1 MPGPRSSAL
10 RIRSKRPQA
19 RGFVTRRRVL
29 DAAEQHFAK
38 HGYEPSTMAE
48 VAERARV
55 SVGTLYHHFP
65 DKRALLLALID
76 DWGDRE
82 LSRQRAEL
90 DALRELGSGL
100 RAAIGQFLAMRSRD
114 LQKNGGFRLV
124 LLELAE
130 RDSDVRARLDRIDQ
144 VAAERIR
151 DLLEA
156 GQARGIVR
164 RTLDPLA
171 AAFLIARAVRSAAIE
186 VFVHR
191 VSEPTPEH
199 VFKELVDLIS
209 RYVLDEKD

>member
-1 MPGPRSSAL
+1 MPGQRSPAP
-10 RIRSKRPQA
+10 RIRARRPQA

-38 HGYEPSTMAE
+38 HGYEPSTMAD
-48 VAERARV
+48 VAERAGV

-82 LSRQRAEL
+82 LSHQRAEL
-90 DALRELGSGL
+90 DSLRKLRTGL
-100 RAAIGQFLAMRSRD
+100 RSAIGEFLAMRSRD
-114 LQKNGGFRLV
+114 LRKNGGFRLV

-130 RDSDVRARLDRIDQ
+130 RDGDVRARLDRIDQ
-144 VAAERIR
+144 VAVERTR
-151 DLLEA
+151 DLIEA
-156 GQARGIVR
+156 GQARGVVR

-171 AAFLIARAVRSAAIE
+171 AAFLIGRAVRSAAIE

-191 VSEPTPEH
+191 VSDPTPEH
-199 VFKELVDLIS
+199 VFEELVDLIC
-209 RYVLDEKD
+209 RYVLDETQ

>member
-1 MPGPRSSAL
+1 
-10 RIRSKRPQA
+10 
-19 RGFVTRRRVL
+19 VL
-29 DAAEQHFAK
+29 EAAEQHFARY
-38 HGYEPSTMAE
+38 GYEASTMAD

-82 LSRQRAEL
+82 LSHYRVQL
-90 DALRELGSGL
+90 DALRELGSGI
-100 RAAIGQFLAMRSRD
+100 RTAIGDFLAMRSRD
-114 LQKNGGFRLV
+114 LRRNGGFRLV

-151 DLLEA
+151 DLIEA
-156 GQARGIVR
+156 GQARGVVR
-164 RTLDPLA
+164 GTLDPLA
-171 AAFLIARAVRSAAIE
+171 AAFLIGRAVRSAAIE

-199 VFKELVDLIS
+199 VFKELVDMIC
-209 RYVLDEKD
+209 RYVLDENQ

>member
-1 MPGPRSSAL
+1 
-10 RIRSKRPQA
+10 
-19 RGFVTRRRVL
+19 VL
-29 DAAEQHFAK
+29 DAAEEHFAK
-38 HGYEPSTMAE
+38 HGYEPSTMAD
-48 VAERARV
+48 VAERAHV

-82 LSRQRAEL
+82 LSRQRAQL
-90 DALRELGSGL
+90 DSLRELGSGL
-100 RAAIGQFLAMRSRD
+100 RTAIAEFLARGSRD
-114 LQKNGGFRLV
+114 LRRNGGFRLV

-130 RDSDVRARLDRIDQ
+130 RDSDVRARLDRINQ

-151 DLLEA
+151 DLIEA
-156 GQARGIVR
+156 GQARGVVR

-171 AAFLIARAVRSAAIE
+171 AAFLIARAVRSATIE

-199 VFKELVDLIS
+199 VFKELVDLIC
-209 RYVLDEKD
+209 RYVLDEKQ